1 VGTLRDK
8 FREVKLFPKDYAKRM
23 FYFYKIPGL
32 SDCVVVVSRDGIGVY
47 YFSEGFFPRHMF
59 NLKLK
64 YEFSEVL
71 FGALL
76 EKVFEGSYPSQTPDS
91 ASSGGGTVIG
101 NKMIGDVVTDECIF
115 FKPRGHVL
123 MVGKTGSGKTT
134 LLANLVD
141 CYKKMGFN
149 VVVLDSFGEL
159 ASLGREVVAGVDF
172 FVNPFDFMEPEEVL
186 DVIEKAS
193 VLFLGE
199 RGMFSYMV
207 RDVIVKALNRIEGS
221 VSLGKLIG
229 ELEEMRSSETREDI
243 KSGCDAAIRRLRLFK
258 HPVFEKTSRP
268 DMKGIFVINLSNMNS
283 SVRFFF
289 SHILMELLYRT
300 WDPREPLVLAVDE
313 LMPVEYV
320 REDRVPSIVEE
331 IAKCARKLNIIF
343 ILGNQEYRTLPLAVR
358 NMPEHFFI

>member
-1 VGTLRDK
+1 
-8 FREVKLFPKDYAKRM
+8 M
-23 FYFYKIPGL
+23 
-32 SDCVVVVSRDGIGVY
+32 
-47 YFSEGFFPRHMF
+47 
-59 NLKLK
+59 
-64 YEFSEVL
+64 
-71 FGALL
+71 
-76 EKVFEGSYPSQTPDS
+76 
-91 ASSGGGTVIG
+91 
-101 NKMIGDVVTDECIF
+101 
-115 FKPRGHVL
+115 
-123 MVGKTGSGKTT
+123 
-134 LLANLVD
+134 
-141 CYKKMGFN
+141 
-149 VVVLDSFGEL
+149 
-159 ASLGREVVAGVDF
+159 GREVVAGVDF